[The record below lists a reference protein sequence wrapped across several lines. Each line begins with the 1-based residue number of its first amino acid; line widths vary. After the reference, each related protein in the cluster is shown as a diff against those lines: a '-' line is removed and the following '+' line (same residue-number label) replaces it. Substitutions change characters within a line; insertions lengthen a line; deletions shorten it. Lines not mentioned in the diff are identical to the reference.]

1 MGTRLGNT
9 PVPVLG
15 LEGFHISTE
24 NELRLAQSI
33 GLEHGLER
41 TGHPDMVTHLRA
53 YYSLDEIRQF
63 AAGLLFG
70 WFWRVI
76 VGRFG

>member
-1 MGTRLGNT
+1 MAINHISRE
-9 PVPVLG
+9 G
-15 LEGFHISTE
+15 LHISTE
-24 NELRLAQSI
+24 NEVRLAQSI

-41 TGHPDMVTHLRA
+41 TGHPDMVGHLQH
-53 YYSLDEIRQF
+53 YYTADEIRQF

>member
-1 MGTRLGNT
+1 MASNHT
-9 PVPVLG
+9 
-15 LEGFHISTE
+15 STE

-41 TGHPDMVTHLRA
+41 TGHPDMLGHMLQ
-53 YYSLDEIRQF
+53 YYSLDEHRQF